1 MTYLKRVG
9 IFLGLILISLFIAY
23 FIYSCSWYNDSL
35 DISLNDLIGKKYA
48 NENSS
53 LYIAPDYLKFNNKNY
68 LYEFSDSII
77 VFDSNRYLHVVK
89 TNLIFDIDN
98 KVYLYESI

>member
-1 MTYLKRVG
+1 MIYLKRVG
-9 IFLGLILISLFIAY
+9 IFLGFIFVSFFIAY
-23 FIYSCSWYNDSL
+23 LIFSCSWYSESIK
-35 DISLNDLIGKKYA
+35 ISINDLIGKKFA

-53 LYIAPDYLKFNNKNY
+53 LYIASDYINFNNKNY

>member
-1 MTYLKRVG
+1 MIYLKRVG
-9 IFLGLILISLFIAY
+9 IFLGFIFVSLFLAY
-23 FIYSCSWYNDSL
+23 FIYSCSWYSKSIK
-35 DISLNDLIGKKYA
+35 ISINDLIGKRFA

-53 LYIAPDYLKFNNKNY
+53 LYITSDYINFNNKNY

>member
-1 MTYLKRVG
+1 MIYLKRVG
-9 IFLGLILISLFIAY
+9 IFLGFIFVSLFLAY
-23 FIYSCSWYNDSL
+23 FIYSFSWYGESIK
-35 DISLNDLIGKKYA
+35 ISINDLIGKKFA

-53 LYIAPDYLKFNNKNY
+53 LYITSDYIIFNNKNY